1 MHGRKTVIFLALAT
15 FMLVLAGP
23 ALAEIKYF
31 THIQADVPA
40 GWSTSEKDE
49 TVVIAADDKSAVI
62 TITVQ
67 SDQGDNAGEIAGI
80 ISRNVNGTA
89 PVEDVD
95 SNGYFFDFTA
105 KEGGPGQGF
114 VKVDGRRAIVVAI
127 MGKNPQVR
135 GILESLSGQVEI
147 YH

>member
-1 MHGRKTVIFLALAT
+1 MHGRKTIMFLALAA
-15 FMLVLAGP
+15 FMLVPAGP
-23 ALAEIKYF
+23 TLAEIKYF

-67 SDQGDNAGEIAGI
+67 DDQGDNAEQIAGI
-80 ISRNVNGTA
+80 ISKSVNGTM

-95 SNGYFFDFTA
+95 NNGYFFNFTA
-105 KEGGPGQGF
+105 KQAGPGRGF
-114 VKVDGRRAIVVAI
+114 VKVDQGRAIVVGI
-127 MGKNPQVR
+127 MGDNPEVM
-135 GILESLSGQVEI
+135 GILNSLSGQVENL
-147 YH
+147 Y

>member
-1 MHGRKTVIFLALAT
+1 MRKTIIAVLAAGLLLALCG
-15 FMLVLAGP
+15 L

-31 THIQADVPA
+31 THIQADVPP
-40 GWSTSEKDE
+40 GWSAFERDQS
-49 TVVIAADDKSAVI
+49 VILAADDKSAVI

-67 SDQGDNAGEIAGI
+67 SAQGDNAEEIAGI

-147 YH
+147 YP

>member
-1 MHGRKTVIFLALAT
+1 MLKKRTFSALAAVLG
-15 FMLVLAGP
+15 LVLGLCAP

-31 THIQADVPA
+31 THIQADVPP
-40 GWSTSEKDE
+40 GWSAFEQDQS
-49 TVVIAADDKSAVI
+49 VVIAADDKSAVI

-67 SDQGDNAGEIAGI
+67 SAQGDNAGEIAGI

-89 PVEDVD
+89 PMEDVD

-105 KEGGPGQGF
+105 KEGGPGKGY

-127 MGKNPQVR
+127 MGENPQVR
-135 GILESLSGQVEI
+135 GIIESLSGQVEF
-147 YH
+147 

>member
-1 MHGRKTVIFLALAT
+1 MVRKSTIIPLAAVLLLALCGFA
-15 FMLVLAGP
+15 A
-23 ALAEIKYF
+23 AEIKYF
-31 THIQADVPA
+31 THIQADVPP
-40 GWSTSEKDE
+40 GWTAMERDSS
-49 TVVIAADDKSAVI
+49 VILAADDKSAVI

-67 SDQGDNAGEIAGI
+67 SAQGDNAEEIAGI

-105 KEGGPGQGF
+105 KEGGPGQGY

-127 MGKNPQVR
+127 MGENPQVR
-135 GILESLSGQVEI
+135 GIIESLSGQVDF
-147 YH
+147 